1 MTPHATT
8 ADDERY
14 LSIEKASVYLS
25 LSVDSLYR
33 RVSDQTIP
41 FIKVGRRLLFDKRAL
56 DRWMTQKAKETQ
68 RSNRPKRMI
77 A

>member
-1 MTPHATT
+1 MTPQTT
-8 ADDERY
+8 TNDDERY

-68 RSNRPKRMI
+68 RSSRPKRMI